1 MNALDTEVVLDV
13 EPESVTTTPVSHIVA
28 VQRTEVDADQS
39 MMPISPLDLPTDVFQ
54 KALVRRRENRKIL
67 LRWIKDSLVE
77 GIDFGSIPLKRGTSK
92 ASLWK
97 SGAEKII
104 GLLNITAHF
113 PSLADIEQS
122 VLNGIVPDYIVVRCE
137 LRNAQGIVLAEGSG
151 ARKLSQDYNDLNKS
165 LKMAEKSALI
175 NCVLKVGGL
184 SDVFTQDLED
194 LAPEAPPAPKP
205 VKTQAKPQPH
215 AEVISDEQLAVLNR
229 RIQQLKLDRQRV
241 ESWIK
246 RAWDTT
252 LDHLPANRFPTLYK
266 QLDKWSTQTQTAA

>member
-13 EPESVTTTPVSHIVA
+13 EPESVTTTPVNNIVA
-28 VQRTEVDADQS
+28 TQPSEIKAEKSVMS
-39 MMPISPLDLPTDVFQ
+39 ISPLDLPTEVFQ
-54 KALVRRRENRKIL
+54 QALDRRRENRAL
-67 LRWIKDSLVE
+67 LIKWIRQSLVE
-77 GIDFGSIPLKRGTSK
+77 NQDFGSIPTKRGPSK
-92 ASLWK
+92 PSLWK

-113 PSLADIEQS
+113 PSLADIEKT
-122 VLNGIVPDYIVVRCE
+122 VLTGLVPEYVVVRCE
-137 LRNAQGIVLAEGSG
+137 LRNTQGAVLAEGSG
-151 ARKLSQDYNDLNKS
+151 ARKLSQDYGDLNKS

-194 LAPEAPPAPKP
+194 LAEVPPAPKP
-205 VKTQAKPQPH
+205 VRTQPQPH
-215 AEVISDEQLAVLNR
+215 AEVCSDDQIAILNR

-241 ESWIK
+241 ESWIQ

-266 QLDKWSTQTQTAA
+266 QLDKWATQTQNAA

>member
-1 MNALDTEVVLDV
+1 MNTESEVIDV
-13 EPESVTTTPVSHIVA
+13 EPDSVTTTPVNNIVA
-28 VQRTEVDADQS
+28 VQPSEIESDQS
-39 MMPISPLDLPTDVFQ
+39 MMPISPLDLPTEVFQ
-54 KALVRRRENRKIL
+54 KALDRRRDNHAVLKK
-67 LRWIKDSLVE
+67 WIRQSLVE
-77 GIDFGSIPLKRGTSK
+77 KQDFGIIPTKRGPSK
-92 ASLWK
+92 PSLWK

-113 PSLADIEQS
+113 PSLVDIEQS
-122 VLNGIVPDYIVVRCE
+122 VLNGNVPDYIMVRCE
-137 LRNAQGIVLAEGSG
+137 LHNSQGIVLAEGSG

-194 LAPEAPPAPKP
+194 LTEVPPATKPVRTQPKP
-205 VKTQAKPQPH
+205 N
-215 AEVISDEQLAVLNR
+215 AEVAVISDEQLAVLTR

-241 ESWIK
+241 ESWIQ

-266 QLDKWSTQTQTAA
+266 QLDKWATQTQTAA

>member
-1 MNALDTEVVLDV
+1 MNTLDTEVVLDV
-13 EPESVTTTPVSHIVA
+13 EPESITTTPVNNIVS
-28 VQRTEVDADQS
+28 VQPSEIESDQS
-39 MMPISPLDLPTDVFQ
+39 MMPISPLDLPTEVFQ
-54 KALVRRRENRKIL
+54 QALDRRRDNRAVLIK
-67 LRWIKDSLVE
+67 WIRQILVE
-77 GIDFGSIPLKRGTSK
+77 NQDFGSIPTKRGPSK
-92 ASLWK
+92 PSLWK

-113 PSLADIEQS
+113 PSLADIEKT
-122 VLNGIVPDYIVVRCE
+122 VLTGLVPEYVVVRCE
-137 LRNAQGIVLAEGSG
+137 LRNTQGAVLAEGSG
-151 ARKLSQDYNDLNKS
+151 ARKLSQDYGDLNKS

-194 LAPEAPPAPKP
+194 LTEVPPAQKP
-205 VKTQAKPQPH
+205 VRTQPQSQPQ
-215 AEVISDEQLAVLNR
+215 AEVCSDDQIAILNR

-241 ESWIK
+241 ESWIQ

-266 QLDKWSTQTQTAA
+266 QLDKWATQTQTAA